1 MENNDD
7 EKNVNGDTVQ
17 SQLDPEVEKEK
28 DLLKRLYEKA
38 YSKDSP
44 FETTSQFK
52 AQQNIDPEDPDTVPD
67 EVLSE
72 DENPDTLLSFD
83 KDLLDPETIEDKEV
97 VTLGAAFPDLKPSIK
112 VLDKDP
118 VLDPKKVTE
127 RMGITD
133 PRVLDGYLQYHQ
145 ALCFHKRK
153 IYLHASVL
161 KKDIKAEEYQ
171 NHSYQEL
178 QLLLDRAENSK
189 FYLDQIHL
197 KLSNLYEVLPGQK
210 TSQTCGDINLTDSII
225 FLKKAVKRNLENEIG
240 FQRAQAL
247 KAQED
252 LDVIRAQLD
261 AIRANPNPG
270 TERPQAGTVPQAEPQ
285 VSAQP
290 NLATSTP
297 TRTDVPRSD
306 HQSGTNSF
314 VPPGAQGFS
323 FGAGTTRTGPE
334 NSHNFGYGNFT
345 WQRGGTSIRGSRGRG
360 NHPRGGQ
367 GGGGQGPNDQD
378 LQDQPPFRLLQR
390 QPDEEELDHK
400 DLQSMIQTVVCSIS
414 SRASQSGKRIV
425 AMLDTGSNTTCIVE
439 KLAKALRCKRLSDT
453 VSKSVSMPD
462 GVKILQSYTCEIVLT
477 SGDGLTTQVIIA
489 HTIQNMTEGTSVVDW
504 SKAKKNFAHL
514 RNVPF
519 DAVKRDAKIELLIG
533 SDNAFLFSITNGTLR
548 ESVRGDPI
556 AYHTPLGWTCIGPM
570 EPTGTNGSQIH
581 NLLLSKPLKPNI
593 DSVCLQTQ
601 AYKITGSQ
609 GRKGSRITA
618 LLDPGSWR
626 DVYVDREA
634 AVRLRLKRTS
644 KTFTLKVNYFDR
656 HVNLDTYTVE
666 FFLKSCDG
674 TLTQTVTAYTVQNM
688 TKNISAVDW
697 SQEKYKFSDLPSVPF
712 EPLSETNPISLLIG
726 SDYLSLFRNLDTG
739 SKIADESITNVTP
752 LGWTC
757 LGSPNMI

>member
-7 EKNVNGDTVQ
+7 EKNVNSDTLQ

-360 NHPRGGQ
+360 NHPRGGR
-367 GGGGQGPNDQD
+367 GGGNQGQMTDTQIY
-378 LQDQPPFRLLQR
+378 LIRRPF
-390 QPDEEELDHK
+390 DYHHNN
-400 DLQSMIQTVVCSIS
+400 QT
-414 SRASQSGKRIV
+414 
-425 AMLDTGSNTTCIVE
+425 
-439 KLAKALRCKRLSDT
+439 
-453 VSKSVSMPD
+453 
-462 GVKILQSYTCEIVLT
+462 
-477 SGDGLTTQVIIA
+477 
-489 HTIQNMTEGTSVVDW
+489 
-504 SKAKKNFAHL
+504 KKN
-514 RNVPF
+514 
-519 DAVKRDAKIELLIG
+519 
-533 SDNAFLFSITNGTLR
+533 
-548 ESVRGDPI
+548 
-556 AYHTPLGWTCIGPM
+556 
-570 EPTGTNGSQIH
+570 
-581 NLLLSKPLKPNI
+581 
-593 DSVCLQTQ
+593 
-601 AYKITGSQ
+601 
-609 GRKGSRITA
+609 
-618 LLDPGSWR
+618 
-626 DVYVDREA
+626 
-634 AVRLRLKRTS
+634 
-644 KTFTLKVNYFDR
+644 
-656 HVNLDTYTVE
+656 
-666 FFLKSCDG
+666 
-674 TLTQTVTAYTVQNM
+674 
-688 TKNISAVDW
+688 
-697 SQEKYKFSDLPSVPF
+697 
-712 EPLSETNPISLLIG
+712 
-726 SDYLSLFRNLDTG
+726 
-739 SKIADESITNVTP
+739 
-752 LGWTC
+752 
-757 LGSPNMI
+757 

>member
-1 MENNDD
+1 MESNDD
-7 EKNVNGDTVQ
+7 ENNVNDDTVQ

-28 DLLKRLYEKA
+28 DLLKRLHEKA
-38 YSKDSP
+38 YGKDSP

-97 VTLGAAFPDLKPSIK
+97 VTLGAAFPDLKLSIK
-112 VLDKDP
+112 DLDKDP

-127 RMGITD
+127 RTGITD
-133 PRVLDGYLQYHQ
+133 PRELDVYLQYHQ

-210 TSQTCGDINLTDSII
+210 TSQTCSNINLTDSIT

-252 LDVIRAQLD
+252 LDATQAQLD

-270 TERPQAGTVPQAEPQ
+270 TERPQAGAVPQTNPQ
-285 VSAQP
+285 VSAQ
-290 NLATSTP
+290 S
-297 TRTDVPRSD
+297 
-306 HQSGTNSF
+306 
-314 VPPGAQGFS
+314 
-323 FGAGTTRTGPE
+323 E
-334 NSHNFGYGNFT
+334 
-345 WQRGGTSIRGSRGRG
+345 GSRGRG
-360 NHPRGGQ
+360 NHPRGGR

-378 LQDQPPFRLLQR
+378 LQDQPPFRLPQR
-390 QPDEEELDHK
+390 QQDEKELDPK
-400 DLQSMIQTVVCSIS
+400 DLRSMIQTVVCSIS

-425 AMLDTGSNTTCIVE
+425 AMLDTDSNTTYIVE

-462 GVKILQSYTCEIVLT
+462 GVKLLQSYTCEIVLT
-477 SGDGLTTQVIIA
+477 SGDGLTKQVIIA

-504 SKAKKNFAHL
+504 SKAKKNFEHL
-514 RNVPF
+514 RDVPF

-570 EPTGTNGSQIH
+570 ELTGTNGSQIH

-593 DSVCLQTQ
+593 DPVCLQTQ
-601 AYKITGSQ
+601 VYKIAGRQ

-618 LLDPGSWR
+618 LLDPGFRR

-634 AVRLRLKRTS
+634 AVRLGLKRTS
-644 KTFTLKVNYFDR
+644 KKFTLKVNYFDR
-656 HVNLDTYTVE
+656 HVNLDTYTVK
-666 FFLKSCDG
+666 FFLNSCDG

-688 TKNISAVDW
+688 TQNISAVDW
-697 SQEKYKFSDLPSVPF
+697 SQEKYKFSDLPLVPF
-712 EPLSETNPISLLIG
+712 EPLSETNSISLLIG
-726 SDYLSLFRNLDTG
+726 SDYLSLFRDLDTE
-739 SKIADESITNVTP
+739 SKTADESITHVTP